1 MDHLKGR
8 VLTGNENTALAIMQA
23 YLFQKDHNA
32 DASDVLAKLSSEMLA
47 FMDLFSEMLEED
59 VKQFDKLEIQFVSN
73 NLGELSDLEVVP
85 AYGTEAYFNE
95 VDELNKG
102 PQVNTIDSTYT
113 VAKTLAEKAKSLL
126 KQTTILVSKGGDRI
140 LTLSTNKE
148 K

>member
-1 MDHLKGR
+1 MDYLKGR
-8 VLTGNENTALAIMQA
+8 TLTGNENTALAIMQA
-23 YLFQKDHNA
+23 YLFQKDHNS
-32 DASDVLAKLSSEMLA
+32 DASAVLAKLSSEMLA

-59 VKQFDKLEIQFVSN
+59 VKQFDKLEVQFVSN

-95 VDELNKG
+95 VDEINKG
-102 PQVNTIDSTYT
+102 PQVTTIDSTYT
-113 VAKTLAEKAKSLL
+113 VAKTLAERAKSLL
-126 KQTTILVSKGGDRI
+126 KQTTILVSKGGDRV